1 MWLCCRC
8 IEASRRN
15 NGNRVRLLP
24 TGKTPIST
32 AFSSQKKPSRSL
44 LLRINPC
51 EQRQRLL
58 ITRMSLVAV
67 SLVPALSGSLLKTTL
82 NLKKAA
88 NRPRTASE
96 SAAVAIRILALP
108 KPVPMGDPPA
118 CLPSFVATMLM
129 GSCGLKLCTQ
139 NDSSNACK
147 TEQSSL
153 NRKVLAVFCTVAK
166 STASTSSSLVHL
178 VHYMSGDT
186 CDAPA
191 D

>member
-24 TGKTPIST
+24 TGKTPISQ
-32 AFSSQKKPSRSL
+32 AFSSQKKPSSSL

-58 ITRMSLVAV
+58 IIRMSLVAV

-108 KPVPMGDPPA
+108 KPVSMGDPPA
-118 CLPSFVATMLM
+118 CLPSFVAAMIM
-129 GSCGLKLCTQ
+129 GSCGLKLSLHGTK
-139 NDSSNACK
+139 NDSSNACR

-153 NRKVLAVFCTVAK
+153 NRKVLAVCCTVAK
-166 STASTSSSLVHL
+166 STAFASSSLVHL
-178 VHYMSGDT
+178 VHYI
-186 CDAPA
+186 
-191 D
+191 